1 MHWYYIVLIVVGI
14 LFVILLTFFV
24 CKTLGGHMVSWEGGL
39 GGFLQAVVF
48 VAHWYLLKWHIIRLK
63 PIKILDSPNHKKNN
77 QKEKKAPDP
86 QLLKLTLPGNKEEEV
101 VWEKVNLFHARA
113 TLRVHKS
120 IPFDFDLGDRHKRLA
135 IYYEQNYD
143 EDINNYIRNKYG
155 LLVNLFKKYSQD
167 ITFVYFPILL
177 ENIKESIH
185 YNNPSVDIGDVSCDS
200 PETFYQII
208 TENIVNI
215 PTTRPMIL
223 ITDYY
228 NSAGYPKEMLGENE
242 MSCFF
247 YELEYISDWQLTM
260 VLYRH
265 AEKFEHDYGVF
276 HSLST
281 PPPKDAADAD
291 SIDIIATEIQT
302 RINKLYAMGVSEYVI
317 SKIVSLPKPKL
328 STLII
333 TENFHIIL
341 PDYNNMEIYM
351 PILSKVLYFF
361 YLNHPEGVLFKELRG
376 HKKELYK
383 IYRIISPLEDM
394 EKMKKSI
401 EDIVDSTKNSVNEKC
416 SRIKAAFVSQFNDHI
431 AKQYYITGN
440 AGEAKK
446 IELDRAL
453 IIDKSGQ
460 IIT

>member
-1 MHWYYIVLIVVGI
+1 MHWYYIVLIVVGL

-24 CKTLGGHMVSWEGGL
+24 CKTLGGHMVSWEGGFW
-39 GGFLQAVVF
+39 GFLQAVVF

-63 PIKILDSPNHKKNN
+63 PLTISDSPNNKKNN
-77 QKEKKAPDP
+77 QQEGITSTP
-86 QLLKLTLPGNKEEEV
+86 QESAGAMPKNEEEETPWV
-101 VWEKVNLFHARA
+101 KNNLFHARA
-113 TLRVHKS
+113 ALRIHKS
-120 IPFDFDLGDRHKRLA
+120 IPFNFNLGDRHKRLA
-135 IYYEQNYD
+135 IYYEQYYD
-143 EDINNYIRNKYG
+143 ENINNYIRRYYEG
-155 LLVNLFKKYSQD
+155 MVNLFRTSTED

-185 YNNPSVDIGDVSCDS
+185 YNNPGANIGDISCDS
-200 PETFYQII
+200 PEAFYQII
-208 TENIVNI
+208 TENIVYN
-215 PTTRPMIL
+215 PTTHPMIL

-228 NSAGYPKEMLGENE
+228 NSVGYPSEMLGETE

-247 YELEYISDWQLTM
+247 IELEYINELQFSL
-260 VLYRH
+260 VLQEH
-265 AEKFEHDYGVF
+265 ARKFAHDYGVYY
-276 HSLST
+276 SLKAQ
-281 PPPKDAADAD
+281 PKKDIADTQ
-291 SIDIIATEIQT
+291 SIDKIAKEIQT

-328 STLII
+328 SPLII
-333 TENFHIIL
+333 TENFHIFL
-341 PDYNNMEIYM
+341 PDYNNMEISM
-351 PILSKVLYFF
+351 PTLSKVLFFF
-361 YLNHPEGVLFKELRG
+361 YLNHPEGVLFKELRN

-383 IYRIISPLEDM
+383 IYRIISPFEDM

-416 SRIKAAFVSQFNDHI
+416 SRIKAAFVSQFNENL

-446 IELDRAL
+446 IEIDRML
-453 IIDKSGQ
+453 VIDQSGQ

>member
-1 MHWYYIVLIVVGI
+1 MHWYYIVLIIVGI

-24 CKTLGGHMVSWEGGL
+24 CKTLGGHMVSWEGGFW
-39 GGFLQAVVF
+39 GFLQAVVF
-48 VAHWYLLKWHIIRLK
+48 VAHWYLLKWHIIRVK
-63 PIKILDSPNHKKNN
+63 PITISDSPNRMKNN

-101 VWEKVNLFHARA
+101 VWEKVNLFHARS

-185 YNNPSVDIGDVSCDS
+185 YNNPSVYIGDVSCDS
-200 PETFYQII
+200 PEAFYQII

-265 AEKFEHDYGVF
+265 AG
-276 HSLST
+276 
-281 PPPKDAADAD
+281 
-291 SIDIIATEIQT
+291 
-302 RINKLYAMGVSEYVI
+302 
-317 SKIVSLPKPKL
+317 
-328 STLII
+328 
-333 TENFHIIL
+333 
-341 PDYNNMEIYM
+341 
-351 PILSKVLYFF
+351 
-361 YLNHPEGVLFKELRG
+361 
-376 HKKELYK
+376 
-383 IYRIISPLEDM
+383 
-394 EKMKKSI
+394 
-401 EDIVDSTKNSVNEKC
+401 
-416 SRIKAAFVSQFNDHI
+416 
-431 AKQYYITGN
+431 
-440 AGEAKK
+440 
-446 IELDRAL
+446 
-453 IIDKSGQ
+453 
-460 IIT
+460 